1 MAYCTN
7 GELTLLTGTSL
18 STAVQDGIIDQA
30 DREINGRLSLMGI
43 SAPAANDT
51 LKAASLNLSIIAVW
65 THPDTSDVT
74 TGVKLGDISITKADI
89 GAEVSKLAQRAW
101 QNVND
106 YIMQNGADDPYR
118 YYIRKV
124 N

>member
-1 MAYCTN
+1 
-7 GELTLLTGTSL
+7 
-18 STAVQDGIIDQA
+18 
-30 DREINGRLSLMGI
+30 MGI
-43 SAPAANDT
+43 SAPTSNDT

-65 THPDTSDVT
+65 THPDAGDAASAI
-74 TGVKLGDISITKADI
+74 KLGDITIERRELSAFISD
-89 GAEVSKLAQRAW
+89 LAKRAW

>member
-7 GELTLLTGTSL
+7 AELTLLTGTSL
-18 STAVQDGIIDQA
+18 STAVQDEIIDHV

-43 SAPAANDT
+43 SAPTSNDT
-51 LKAASLNLSIIAVW
+51 LKAASLNFSIIAVW
-65 THPDTSDVT
+65 THPDSEVASA
-74 TGVKLGDISITKADI
+74 VKLGDISIKKADI
-89 GAEVSKLAQRAW
+89 SAEVSKLAKRAW
-101 QNVND
+101 QSVDD